1 MSILEDFTPIIIA
14 RKDLEGIDMPHIDLL
29 VVTLEI
35 TNITVK
41 RIFIDGGS
49 RNKTEPKKIN
59 LFIKVGDKIASVD
72 FLVVNAP
79 STYNAILGRHWLHY
93 MEVVP
98 STLHQVVRCVSLTR
112 SGTFDIKGD

>member
-49 RNKTEPKKIN
+49 
-59 LFIKVGDKIASVD
+59 
-72 FLVVNAP
+72 
-79 STYNAILGRHWLHY
+79 ST
-93 MEVVP
+93 
-98 STLHQVVRCVSLTR
+98 
-112 SGTFDIKGD
+112 

>member
-1 MSILEDFTPIIIA
+1 MQRCEIIETFSLTIMSILEDFTPIIIA

-49 RNKTEPKKIN
+49 
-59 LFIKVGDKIASVD
+59 
-72 FLVVNAP
+72 
-79 STYNAILGRHWLHY
+79 ST
-93 MEVVP
+93 
-98 STLHQVVRCVSLTR
+98 
-112 SGTFDIKGD
+112 